1 MHLDARDKSNILCH
15 LSLLGRLTFVFATF
29 LSAFGVA
36 LSFGLIMNDGVEVAF
51 GKVLSLKG
59 GVVDALCVVGSL
71 FKNAFMLQF
80 LTKTGD
86 AMRRF
91 HASHDRELRPLSVF

>member
-59 GVVDALCVVGSL
+59 VVVDDLCVVGSL
-71 FKNAFMLQF
+71 FKNANEDWRCNE
-80 LTKTGD
+80 KVS
-86 AMRRF
+86 RK
-91 HASHDRELRPLSVF
+91 P